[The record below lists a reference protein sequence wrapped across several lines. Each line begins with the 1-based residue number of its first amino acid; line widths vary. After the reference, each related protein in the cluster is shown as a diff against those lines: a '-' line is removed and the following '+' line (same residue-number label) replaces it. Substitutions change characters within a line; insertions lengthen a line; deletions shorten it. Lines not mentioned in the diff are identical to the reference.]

1 MINEGTAY
9 GTALN
14 PALRAAPAQPGL
26 PGGTAYGTALAVKH
40 ILALLEQRGVV
51 AHGEVVKA
59 LDSAL
64 DELNGL
70 KGVMAPDA
78 SAAAART
85 ISLLYLR

>member
-9 GTALN
+9 GTALD
-14 PALRAAPAQPGL
+14 PALRAAPAQPG

-40 ILALLEQRGVV
+40 ILALLEQKGVV

-78 SAAAART
+78 SAAAAKA
-85 ISLLYLR
+85 IGLLYLR

>member
-1 MINEGTAY
+1 MKARPTAPP
-9 GTALN
+9 LI

-40 ILALLEQRGVV
+40 ILALLEQKGV

-70 KGVMAPDA
+70 KGVMAPDV
-78 SAAAART
+78 SAAAAKA
-85 ISLLYLR
+85 IGLLYLR

>member
-9 GTALN
+9 GTAPD
-14 PALRAAPAQPGL
+14 PALRAAPAQPGN

-40 ILALLEQRGVV
+40 ILALLEQKGV

-70 KGVMAPDA
+70 KGVMDPDA
-78 SAAAART
+78 SAAAAKA
-85 ISLLYLR
+85 IGLLYLR